1 MFFYIIINV
10 FIAKYDIISGLY
22 SYITICIVYVCLLS
36 HQPCCFFFWSLYF
49 FPCWLEKNKT
59 SVAHIFAHHA
69 TNFLPNYMFQD
80 LYPGIAKGHYD
91 HSHGKSTGYSRSMW

>member
-22 SYITICIVYVCLLS
+22 SPALLVHLFTFALFMFMFVEPS
-36 HQPCCFFFWSLYF
+36 ALLFLLLIALLLPVLIRKK
-49 FPCWLEKNKT
+49 KNL

-69 TNFLPNYMFQD
+69 TYFLPNYMFQD
-80 LYPGIAKGHYD
+80 LYPGIAKGCV
-91 HSHGKSTGYSRSMW
+91 